1 MLQSIIFFTLGLLCI
16 GLYILMLSK
25 ADKIRNSRYW
35 FPAWLGSLLLA
46 AKGIDFIAMSGFFKL
61 LGGL

>member
-1 MLQSIIFFTLGLLCI
+1 MP
-16 GLYILMLSK
+16 SK